1 MTSAQAVVAA
11 PWSAWRLV
19 QTTVTTRGIALGRP
33 VDLVL
38 DARLERALGL
48 DVRCLDGLVRFLPWL
63 ACRPSAHAIE
73 VRNPLS
79 LLETGEAEFYRH
91 AGVSLRSFRTPAGLR
106 IADVDLD
113 TAGQAVLV
121 HLRGRS

>member
-1 MTSAQAVVAA
+1 VTSAQAVVAS
-11 PWSAWRLV
+11 WSARRLL

-48 DVRCLDGLVRFLPWL
+48 DVLCLDGLTRFLPWL
-63 ACRPSAHAIE
+63 ACRPLSQAIE

-79 LLETGEAEFYRH
+79 LLETGEAEFYRL
-91 AGVSLRSFRTPAGLR
+91 AGVSLRTFRTPSGLR
-106 IADVDLD
+106 VEDVDLD
-113 TAGQAVLV
+113 ADGRAVLV
-121 HLRGRS
+121 HLRGTL